1 MFLAPQMLKNA
12 LFYKE
17 NAIFL
22 TENLVDTKKNSNFT
36 T

>member
-1 MFLAPQMLKNA
+1 LGGSNVKNA

-22 TENLVDTKKNSNFT
+22 AENLVDTKKNSNFT